1 MSTTSRSA
9 AAEKKVKSLCEL
21 GGLTLPQLGQRVWDE
36 INANNAFGR
45 AAELAFYFLFAL
57 FLLLLIMMTLFGLT
71 ASDNLELRNRLLS
84 YFADF
89 LPPPAFQLLNAVVSE
104 LTEHASGGK
113 LTFGIVSALWCV
125 SGGIGAMISWPQLPN
140 ISSVLW
146 SATRDMRLPMQGSPI
161 ATEPCPL

>member
-1 MSTTSRSA
+1 MTSRSP
-9 AAEKKVKSLCEL
+9 AAEKKVKSLWGL

-57 FLLLLIMMTLFGLT
+57 FPLLLIMMTLFGLT

-89 LPPPAFQLLNAVVSE
+89 LPR
-104 LTEHASGGK
+104 
-113 LTFGIVSALWCV
+113 LTFGWGALPGKPFLFAGLYLAAILLVSVATGFRLWRFRK
-125 SGGIGAMISWPQLPN
+125 S
-140 ISSVLW
+140 
-146 SATRDMRLPMQGSPI
+146 
-161 ATEPCPL
+161 